1 MTADERRDDGPSAE
15 APAAENLVARVLYEV
30 RAARA
35 AILQAFERGRRGGVE
50 WGDGEPED
58 RAGDERGGAR

>member
-1 MTADERRDDGPSAE
+1 M
-15 APAAENLVARVLYEV
+15 ARVLDEV

-35 AILQAFERGRRGGVE
+35 AILQAFERGRRGCVD

-58 RAGDERGGAR
+58 RASDERGGAR